1 MKNKGL
7 VMMGGWEESVCGKAV
22 ETNSGK
28 DFLGLA
34 DRHKVYK
41 YILHILEYFKY
52 IYVRACNQKK
62 KKILVDSAANSC
74 CFLIDSPPDI
84 L

>member
-1 MKNKGL
+1 
-7 VMMGGWEESVCGKAV
+7 MMGGWEESVCGKAV

>member
-1 MKNKGL
+1 
-7 VMMGGWEESVCGKAV
+7 MMGGWEESVCGKAV

-52 IYVRACNQKK
+52 IYVRVCNQK

>member
-62 KKILVDSAANSC
+62 KKNPCRFC
-74 CFLIDSPPDI
+74 CQFMLLLD
-84 L
+84 